1 MELFS
6 TLSAATAAFNGVKML
21 VAKGAEIEH
30 VANKLSQWYTHVA
43 DLKEKEKEIQKP
55 PLFKKIMPG
64 SSVEAEAL
72 NLIVAKKRW
81 EQQEKE
87 LRELIMFRFGR
98 ETLTEMY
105 DLRKKIKAQREQ
117 TIYAQK
123 RRRRN
128 LIDGIFVAIALAF
141 AGSLV
146 YWVVDLIMQYR

>member
-1 MELFS
+1 
-6 TLSAATAAFNGVKML
+6 
-21 VAKGAEIEH
+21 
-30 VANKLSQWYTHVA
+30 
-43 DLKEKEKEIQKP
+43 
-55 PLFKKIMPG
+55 
-64 SSVEAEAL
+64 
-72 NLIVAKKRW
+72 
-81 EQQEKE
+81 
-87 LRELIMFRFGR
+87 MFRFGR

>member
-1 MELFS
+1 MELFT

-30 VANKLSQWYTHVA
+30 VAGKLSQWYGHVA
-43 DLKEKEKEIQKP
+43 DLKEKEREIQKP

-64 SSVEAEAL
+64 TSVEAEAL

-81 EQQEKE
+81 EAQEKE

-105 DLRKKIKAQREQ
+105 DLRKKIKAQRERSV
-117 TIYAQK
+117 YAQK
-123 RRRRN
+123 RRRQN
-128 LIDGIFVAIALAF
+128 VVDGIFVIIAVGIAAAAI
-141 AGSLV
+141 